1 MFTDGFWYSIR
12 ILVLATLALAVG
24 CGGTAEQGGSGQA
37 VPAPKAPAPPPEAAP
52 GSGGQA
58 GPTGS
63 AMIAGTVRYEGQV
76 PPLKDVKME
85 ADPGCAKKHSTPVK
99 SEILVLGE
107 GNTMANVFVRIK
119 GGLPGGAYPPPAGPA
134 LLDQDGCRYIPH
146 VLGVMQG
153 QELTIKNSDGLL
165 HNVHALPE
173 VNKTFN
179 MAMPASRSETSVR
192 FSEEE
197 SMFKIKCDVHPW
209 MGAYVAVLS
218 HPFFDVT
225 STDGTFAIEKLP
237 AGSYEIESWHEKLGV
252 RTQSVEVAEGQ
263 QVRLDFTFTR

>member
-1 MFTDGFWYSIR
+1 MSF
-12 ILVLATLALAVG
+12 
-24 CGGTAEQGGSGQA
+24 Q
-37 VPAPKAPAPPPEAAP
+37 
-52 GSGGQA
+52 
-58 GPTGS
+58 
-63 AMIAGTVRYEGQV
+63 
-76 PPLKDVKME
+76 
-85 ADPGCAKKHSTPVK
+85 KHSTPMK

>member
-1 MFTDGFWYSIR
+1 MFTDSSWYSSR
-12 ILVLATLALAVG
+12 ILVMATLALAVG
-24 CGGTAEQGGSGQA
+24 CGGATDRSGSAEA
-37 VPAPKAPAPPPEAAP
+37 APATEAPAPPPEAAP
-52 GSGGQA
+52 ASGGPA
-58 GPTGS
+58 GATGS
-63 AMIAGTVRYEGQV
+63 ATITGTVRYEGEV

-85 ADPGCAKKHSTPVK
+85 ADPGCSKKHVTPVK

-119 GGLPGGAYPPPAGPA
+119 GGLPAGTYPAPAQSA
-134 LLDQDGCRYIPH
+134 LLDQDGCRYVPH
-146 VLGVMQG
+146 VLGVMRG
-153 QELTIKNSDGLL
+153 QEITIKNSDGLL

-209 MGAYVAVLS
+209 MGAYVGVLS

-225 STDGTFAIEKLP
+225 STDGAFSVEKLP
-237 AGSYEIESWHEKLGV
+237 AGSYEIEAWHEKLGV
-252 RTQSVEVAEGQ
+252 QAQSVEVADGQ
-263 QVRLDFTFTR
+263 QLQLDFTFSR

>member
-1 MFTDGFWYSIR
+1 MRSKR
-12 ILVLATLALAVG
+12 IFVLVVSLTTLIL
-24 CGGTAEQGGSGQA
+24 A
-37 VPAPKAPAPPPEAAP
+37 VPAL
-52 GSGGQA
+52 A
-58 GPTGS
+58 G
-63 AMIAGTVRYEGQV
+63 AIEGTIRYEGKV
-76 PPLKDVKME
+76 PKLRPISMD
-85 ADPGCAKKHSTPVK
+85 ADPGCAKKHSTPVQ
-99 SEILVLGE
+99 SEMLVLGD
-107 GNTMANVFVRIK
+107 GNTMGNVFIRVK
-119 GGLPGGAYPPPAGPA
+119 SGLSKTDYPAPSTAVVI
-134 LLDQDGCRYIPH
+134 DQSGCRYVPH
-146 VLGVMQG
+146 VVGVMKG

-165 HNVHALPE
+165 HNVHALPK

-225 STDGTFAIEKLP
+225 SMDGTFAIEKLP